1 MMPSVGSR
9 RKEKLRE
16 TRKKRPPRSCN
27 FETAASRACAEN
39 HCCNYYTKF
48 PAKCKPN
55 LDGRGGF
62 LMMSGWALVFM
73 TIGVGW
79 AVAQLFRV
87 IDWLEG

>member
-1 MMPSVGSR
+1 MKRTKKTARRLAPSSSR
-9 RKEKLRE
+9 VQGLRRE
-16 TRKKRPPRSCN
+16 LLQD
-27 FETAASRACAEN
+27 
-39 HCCNYYTKF
+39 YYTKF